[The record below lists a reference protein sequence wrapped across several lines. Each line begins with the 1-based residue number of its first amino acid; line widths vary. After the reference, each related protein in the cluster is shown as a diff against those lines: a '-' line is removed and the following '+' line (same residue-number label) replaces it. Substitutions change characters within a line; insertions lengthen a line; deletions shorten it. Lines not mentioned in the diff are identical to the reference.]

1 MFQNAICTFLSNIYC
16 HKRNLT
22 FLVRGILNFRI
33 NIGQSN
39 WWCPLE
45 NRLGKGALNKIY
57 NLRISRNNRMFLFRS
72 HIESKHYINFFL
84 ISSRRLS
91 YLWPVNQR
99 EIFATVAITLKATIL
114 FQENTVQ
121 TVSGI
126 IWKHWEVIKCF
137 SAK

>member
-1 MFQNAICTFLSNIYC
+1 
-16 HKRNLT
+16 
-22 FLVRGILNFRI
+22 
-33 NIGQSN
+33 
-39 WWCPLE
+39 
-45 NRLGKGALNKIY
+45 
-57 NLRISRNNRMFLFRS
+57 MFLFRS

-126 IWKHWEVIKCF
+126 I
-137 SAK
+137 